1 MTARVE
7 ATVNIKVGQ
16 EVALYP
22 DPERIHLFDP
32 QSGVTL
38 L

>member
-1 MTARVE
+1 MSARVE
-7 ATVNIKVGQ
+7 ATVDIKPGQ
-16 EVALYP
+16 VVALYP

-32 QSGVTL
+32 QSGATL